1 MLINL
6 RHSYFN
12 LMTGEMVVVVG
23 VGLDEE
29 VFDWYRIIEVRL
41 VEEVRR

>member
-1 MLINL
+1 
-6 RHSYFN
+6 
-12 LMTGEMVVVVG
+12 MTGEMVVVVG